1 MAWDFDMFSDTKP
14 VKGQV
19 ATADGSY
26 NGVLCTV
33 TLATAV
39 NCATFTWTVE
49 ESTDGGST
57 YGSPSSELAIYRV
70 ASSGTSTAFHCSTN
84 SKASTVRFKAFNNG
98 TEMTS
103 GSTPAATYT
112 ITLGHPATAP
122 FLSAN
127 LSGIEDNSYA
137 TTPPTH

>member
-33 TLATAV
+33 TLASAV
-39 NCATFTWTVE
+39 DCATLTWTVE

-57 YGSPSSELAIYRV
+57 YGTAADTYAIYRV
-70 ASSGTSTAFHCSTN
+70 ASSGTATAFHCSTN
-84 SKASTVRFKAFNNG
+84 SKASTVRFKAYNNG
-98 TEMTS
+98 TELTS

-112 ITLGHPATAP
+112 ITLGHPTTAP

-127 LSGIEDNSYA
+127 LKGIEDNTYA
-137 TTPPTH
+137 DSPPSH